1 MGAIAA
7 VLVAVI
13 AGHLL
18 GLSSWAFVARPAAS
32 IIEDGGGDLPRLF
45 AMLTLV
51 IAIMLTVVPA
61 SRRCGVQGLWLISIA
76 WLAFLVAMGAMELSA
91 HDDFLAA
98 PGSPAL
104 SFWEWFWG
112 SGDDVISTYSRRRG
126 SSELPLGWIRAIFAL
141 VGLGSIAK
149 LVIEED

>member
-1 MGAIAA
+1 MGVIAA
-7 VLVAVI
+7 VLVAII

-32 IIEDGGGDLPRLF
+32 IIENGGGDLPRLF
-45 AMLTLV
+45 AMLALV
-51 IAIMLTVVPA
+51 IAIMLTVVPVG
-61 SRRCGVQGLWLISIA
+61 RRCGVRGLQLIPIA
-76 WLAFLVAMGAMELSA
+76 WLAFFMAMGAMELSA
-91 HDDFLAA
+91 HADFLAA
-98 PGSPAL
+98 PDSPKL
-104 SFWEWFWG
+104 GFWEWFWG

-141 VGLGSIAK
+141 VGLGSIVK